1 MATSVV
7 PALRAALVTRCTA
20 VLPAVRVSY
29 GFGVSDDPGDFL
41 MIGVSDD
48 GPNPSTAVRFHQE
61 WANAN
66 HTARDE
72 EGDITCMSVSWN
84 GDADAKAAFESV
96 FATMAAVEDLLRGD
110 PSLGVA
116 GVLWTSLGTDGNCE
130 ENQDEAGA
138 LAILVFTI
146 FYRARI

>member
-7 PALRAALVTRCTA
+7 PALIDALVAATKA
-20 VLPAVRVSY
+20 ALPAVNVTDGIS
-29 GFGVSDDPGDFL
+29 VNDDPGDFL

-48 GPNPSTAVRFHQE
+48 GPNPSTAVSSKQA

-84 GDADAKAAFESV
+84 GDASMKAARDN
-96 FATMAAVEDLLRGD
+96 AYTMKAAVENLCRAN
-110 PSLGVA
+110 PSLGLA
-116 GVLWTSLGTDGNCE
+116 AVLWTSLGTNETLDQNI
-130 ENQDEAGA
+130 DDISA
-138 LAILVFTI
+138 LAILTFTV